1 MNSFNHYAYGQVVAW
16 IYRRAAGIAA
26 DPSSPGFKTIV
37 MKPIPDRRLGSVKA
51 SYRSAAGLVTSAWR
65 YEGETWIWEFT
76 VPEGTVASV
85 TLPGETESKEY
96 PAGSYVI
103 RR

>member
-1 MNSFNHYAYGQVVAW
+1 
-16 IYRRAAGIAA
+16 
-26 DPSSPGFKTIV
+26 
-37 MKPIPDRRLGSVKA
+37 MKPIPDRRLGFVKA

-76 VPEGTVASV
+76 VPEGAVARV
-85 TLPGETESKEY
+85 TLPGETESKDY

-103 RR
+103 KR